1 MHENEKAERTFYGNG
16 VCHITSIID
25 WNSLVEPASGA
36 DPRTLGNRWTGRQIW
51 AEVGSSSSAARFSGG
66 HTVRADPVDLHG
78 SEEKADASET
88 NGGDFMDHS
97 GRFHSGEWMYL
108 YHCTW
113 WNIDITTVIY
123 IMLGGL
129 WILLGNYIPKL
140 GQNYT
145 VGIKVPWTLNSERNW
160 TLTHRMAGRL
170 FVAAG
175 IISICAAFLESVVGD
190 EVTLI
195 VIVGVIIVAGLGSVL
210 YSFWLYKY
218 KGI

>member
-1 MHENEKAERTFYGNG
+1 MHENEKAERTFIQCVLILWICMG
-16 VCHITSIID
+16 
-25 WNSLVEPASGA
+25 SG
-36 DPRTLGNRWTGRQIW
+36 
-51 AEVGSSSSAARFSGG
+51 
-66 HTVRADPVDLHG
+66 
-78 SEEKADASET
+78 EKTDASET
-88 NGGDFMDHS
+88 NGSDFVDHS
-97 GRFHSGEWMYL
+97 GCFHSGEWMYL
-108 YHCTW
+108 YHCAW
-113 WNIDITTVIY
+113 WKYRHYHGYLSV
-123 IMLGGL
+123 LGVL

-175 IISICAAFLESVVGD
+175 IISICAAFQESVVGN
-190 EVTLI
+190 EATLI